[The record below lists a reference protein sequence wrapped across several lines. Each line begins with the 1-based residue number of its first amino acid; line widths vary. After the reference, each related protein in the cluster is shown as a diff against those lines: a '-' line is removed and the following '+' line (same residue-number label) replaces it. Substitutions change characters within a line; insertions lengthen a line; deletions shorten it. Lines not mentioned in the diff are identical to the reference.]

1 MTEVGTVNQAVAATG
16 SLEARAARG
25 AAWSMIGFAAGL
37 ALRLVGN
44 VVLTR
49 LLFEET
55 FGLML
60 LVQAFLTGMH
70 LFSDF
75 GIGPSIIQNKRGDDP
90 VFVNTA
96 FTMQAGRGL
105 ILWMITWAGALPFA
119 AFYDEPI
126 LAWVLP
132 IAGFTALL
140 EGLYST
146 KLLTAN
152 RELAMGRLT
161 IIDLASQ
168 VAGLVVMMAWVTIRP
183 SVWALVVG
191 SIVSCVV
198 RMVLSHTAL
207 PGLRNRLE
215 WNEEARR
222 AMLHFG
228 KWIFVSTVLTFLASQ
243 SDRLIFG
250 KLVDMKLLGVYNI
263 AIILATLPA
272 QGLGNITTKIIF
284 PLFSRVY
291 NEGSDL
297 AAAYRSGRWPLL
309 VLGGWATAGLVG
321 GGPTVVRLFYDNRYE
336 EAGWMLQIVAMGSW
350 FGVLLENTNG
360 AALLA
365 RGLARWTA
373 AGSGGKARRP
383 DRPPP
388 NRLRRG
394 RVPRRG
400 RGGGGCRARALRD
413 LGAGRAQA
421 GVARAGPGRPA
432 HLDHRW
438 RVAGRVAGCHCR
450 SPARMAS
457 RR

>member
-1 MTEVGTVNQAVAATG
+1 MTEVGTVNHAVTATG

-37 ALRLVGN
+37 ALRFVGN

-75 GIGPSIIQNKRGDDP
+75 GIGSSIIQNKRGDDP

-119 AFYDEPI
+119 AFYNEPI

-140 EGLYST
+140 EGLCST

-168 VAGLVVMMAWVTIRP
+168 VAAFVVMIAWVTIRP

-207 PGLRNRLE
+207 LGLRNRLE
-215 WNEEARR
+215 WNEEAGR

-228 KWIFVSTVLTFLASQ
+228 KWIFVSTMLTFLASQ

-263 AIILATLPA
+263 AVILATLPA
-272 QGLGNITTKIIF
+272 QGLGT
-284 PLFSRVY
+284 
-291 NEGSDL
+291 
-297 AAAYRSGRWPLL
+297 
-309 VLGGWATAGLVG
+309 
-321 GGPTVVRLFYDNRYE
+321 
-336 EAGWMLQIVAMGSW
+336 
-350 FGVLLENTNG
+350 
-360 AALLA
+360 
-365 RGLARWTA
+365 
-373 AGSGGKARRP
+373 
-383 DRPPP
+383 
-388 NRLRRG
+388 
-394 RVPRRG
+394 
-400 RGGGGCRARALRD
+400 
-413 LGAGRAQA
+413 
-421 GVARAGPGRPA
+421 
-432 HLDHRW
+432 
-438 RVAGRVAGCHCR
+438 
-450 SPARMAS
+450 
-457 RR
+457 

>member
-1 MTEVGTVNQAVAATG
+1 MTKIETVNHAVAAAG

-25 AAWSMIGFAAGL
+25 ATWSMIGYAAGL
-37 ALRLVGN
+37 ALRFVGN
-44 VVLTR
+44 MVLTR

-60 LVQAFLTGMH
+60 LVQAFLTGMN

-75 GIGPSIIQNKRGDDP
+75 GIGSSIIQNKRGDDP

-126 LAWVLP
+126 LAWILP

-140 EGLYST
+140 DGLCST

-168 VAGLVVMMAWVTIRP
+168 VAAFVVMMAWMTIRP

-191 SIVSCVV
+191 GIVSCVV

-207 PGLRNRLE
+207 LGLRNRLE
-215 WNEEARR
+215 WNEEACR

-228 KWIFVSTVLTFLASQ
+228 KWIFVSTVLTFLAGQ

-250 KLVDMKLLGVYNI
+250 KLVDMKLLGVYSI

-272 QGLGNITTKIIF
+272 QGLGTMTAKIVF

-291 NEGSDL
+291 NEGGDL
-297 AAAYRSGRWPLL
+297 AAAYRRIRWPLL
-309 VLGGWATAGLVG
+309 VLW
-321 GGPTVVRLFYDNRYE
+321 RL
-336 EAGWMLQIVAMGSW
+336 G
-350 FGVLLENTNG
+350 NG
-360 AALLA
+360 
-365 RGLARWTA
+365 R
-373 AGSGGKARRP
+373 
-383 DRPPP
+383 
-388 NRLRRG
+388 
-394 RVPRRG
+394 PRRG
-400 RGGGGCRARALRD
+400 RADCGPPPLRQPLRGGGLDASDSGDGQLVR
-413 LGAGRAQA
+413 GA
-421 GVARAGPGRPA
+421 P
-432 HLDHRW
+432 
-438 RVAGRVAGCHCR
+438 
-450 SPARMAS
+450 
-457 RR
+457 